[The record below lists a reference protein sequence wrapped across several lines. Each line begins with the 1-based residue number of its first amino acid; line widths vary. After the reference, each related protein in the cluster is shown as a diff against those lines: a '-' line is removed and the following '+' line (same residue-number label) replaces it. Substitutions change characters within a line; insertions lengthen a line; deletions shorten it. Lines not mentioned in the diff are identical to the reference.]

1 MHVQPV
7 LAHVAQGPQSGDA
20 RLSGIVQFRAV
31 LHAQD
36 HRMGAHPLKA
46 AFPVWRQH
54 RLPIHVFVRQQPI
67 RRLGLRPAPTGHRNA
82 GAGLRPQPFH
92 HSHQPSVQPRVPQLR
107 STQLRPTQLRRR
119 PTHRRRLRHP
129 LLHHHLY
136 QLHQMGSAA
145 PGIKICVM
153 DSLQGTFHCQLQQLR
168 AQGRNVLLAFDVLG
182 QLAGS
187 PH

>member
-107 STQLRPTQLRRR
+107 PTQLRRR
-119 PTHRRRLRHP
+119 RLRYP
-129 LLHHHLY
+129 LLHHYLY

-153 DSLQGTFHCQLQQLR
+153 DSFLIMCTSSIPCRVTR
-168 AQGRNVLLAFDVLG
+168 AERKDWSPNIGRTIRLTAR
-182 QLAGS
+182 
-187 PH
+187 